1 MLVRLEG
8 CRLHQW
14 ETGRHIAYMLDG
26 CADGPVRFQFA
37 MRGMCEAWEVEGD
50 GERCRIPDELL
61 QRPGVLRVW
70 LVVGGEVVH
79 EESYDVEQRPKP
91 SGYVCEPTEY
101 ETVAELNEWVRD
113 YLDGVLG
120 VTGVGGVETLPPGLG
135 RDGVARRRAALPGP
149 SARRARHQGF
159 CRKRDARR
167 GEHLGGRPVHRLAD
181 RRDLRIW
188 KGGIE
193 WLTRSDGYPRAV
205 SRARRATLAIRDR
218 RATAVAAC
226 ASRAST

>member
-1 MLVRLEG
+1 MLMRLEG

-70 LVVGGEVVH
+70 LVVDGEVIH

-101 ETVAELNEWVRD
+101 ETVAELKEWVRD

-120 VTGVGGVETLPPGLG
+120 VTGVGGVETLPPGSDATASLDDGLLYLG
-135 RDGVARRRAALPGP
+135 LP
-149 SARRARHQGF
+149 
-159 CRKRDARR
+159 R
-167 GEHLGGRPVHRLAD
+167 GEPGTRVSVGSVTPVAGSTSEG
-181 RRDLRIW
+181 DLYIDS
-188 KGGIE
+188 
-193 WLTRSDGYPRAV
+193 LTGEIFEYGK
-205 SRARRATLAIRDR
+205 
-218 RATAVAAC
+218 VA
-226 ASRAST
+226 SNG

>member
-101 ETVAELNEWVRD
+101 ETVAELKEWVRD

-120 VTGVGGVETLPPGLG
+120 VTGVGGVEPLPPGADAPAARADGVLYLG
-135 RDGVARRRAALPGP
+135 RPRGAPG
-149 SARRARHQGF
+149 AKV
-159 CRKRDARR
+159 CV
-167 GEHLGGRPVHRLAD
+167 HLGGRPVHRLAD
-181 RRDLRIW
+181 RRDLRIR

-193 WLTRSDGYPRAV
+193 WLTRSDGYPRAA
-205 SRARRATLAIRDR
+205 SRARRATLESRVP
-218 RATAVAAC
+218 RATAGAAC